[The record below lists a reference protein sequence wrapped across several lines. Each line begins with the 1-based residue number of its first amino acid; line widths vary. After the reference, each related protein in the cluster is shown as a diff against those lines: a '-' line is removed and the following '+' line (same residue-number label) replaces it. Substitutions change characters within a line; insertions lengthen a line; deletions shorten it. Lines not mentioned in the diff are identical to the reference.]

1 MSKGA
6 NSHFSGEDVWV
17 VNEDIGGWV
26 FNLTVLGNA
35 KQNNGGLSYTL
46 IRTANMRT
54 TNMCAPEGACKN
66 IHSSI
71 VKMTII
77 WNCFRS

>member
-1 MSKGA
+1 M
-6 NSHFSGEDVWV
+6 

-35 KQNNGGLSYTL
+35 KQNNGELSYTL

-54 TNMCAPEGACKN
+54 NMWASEGTCKN
-66 IHSSI
+66 IHSNI

-77 WNCFRS
+77 GNCFRC